1 MIARILV
8 RSAIRLADGR
18 IFWSVRF
25 FSPKTPSFSK
35 LNPLQPTSLLDKERV
50 SKDGACSMNV
60 WYGGVRMNDWF
71 GWHGIVGANG
81 NVSLIATLYH

>member
-25 FSPKTPSFSK
+25 FPPKNPSFSK
-35 LNPLQPTSLLDKERV
+35 LNPLQSTSLLDKQGV
-50 SKDGACSMNV
+50 SKDGSPAAWM
-60 WYGGVRMNDWF
+60 F
-71 GWHGIVGANG
+71 GMV
-81 NVSLIATLYH
+81 VSEWMTGLDGMELSEQTEM